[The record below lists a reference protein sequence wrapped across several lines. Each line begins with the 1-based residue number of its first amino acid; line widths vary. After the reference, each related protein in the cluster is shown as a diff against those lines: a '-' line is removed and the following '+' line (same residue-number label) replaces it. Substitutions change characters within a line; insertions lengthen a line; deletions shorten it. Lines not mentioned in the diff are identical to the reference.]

1 MILLFFAISQKF
13 TGNKK
18 LRMVVSCWLI
28 FNIVSFFISDS
39 MVSNFSII
47 SSFFMGILYL
57 TQKEDPDE
65 QKKALENKGDGDVPE
80 LENEAEGESAE
91 AEN

>member
-1 MILLFFAISQKF
+1 
-13 TGNKK
+13 
-18 LRMVVSCWLI
+18 MVVSCWLI

-57 TQKEDPDE
+57 TQKEDSDE
-65 QKKALENKGDGDVPE
+65 QKKALENKG
-80 LENEAEGESAE
+80 EGESAE
-91 AEN
+91 AES

>member
-1 MILLFFAISQKF
+1 
-13 TGNKK
+13 
-18 LRMVVSCWLI
+18 
-28 FNIVSFFISDS
+28 
-39 MVSNFSII
+39 
-47 SSFFMGILYL
+47 MGILYL

>member
-1 MILLFFAISQKF
+1 
-13 TGNKK
+13 
-18 LRMVVSCWLI
+18 MVVSCWLI

-57 TQKEDPDE
+57 TQKEDPDD
-65 QKKALENKGDGDVPE
+65 KKKPLKNKGEETVPE
-80 LENEAEGESAE
+80 LENKAEGEIAE